1 VQADYS
7 EDAGNAVWEH
17 LSRGKDTLSAKQM
30 KIRLRKMAPGEEG
43 VMWGDFYKATTDTS
57 QPLQFTVP
65 ASLPLC

>member
-1 VQADYS
+1 MQADYS

-57 QPLQFTVP
+57 EPL
-65 ASLPLC
+65 